1 MPELPYL
8 RLSAQQLAAPS
19 EVEQQLISL
28 TSSVGIKPESEAS
41 GEQSLVRDAASGT
54 GR

>member
-28 TSSVGIKPESEAS
+28 TSSVGIKPESEVS
-41 GEQSLVRDAASGT
+41 GEQ
-54 GR
+54 